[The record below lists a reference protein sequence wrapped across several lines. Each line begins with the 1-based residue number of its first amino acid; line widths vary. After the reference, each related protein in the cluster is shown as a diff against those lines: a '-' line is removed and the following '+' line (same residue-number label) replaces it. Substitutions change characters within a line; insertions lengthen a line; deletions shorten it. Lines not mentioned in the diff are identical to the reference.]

1 MFTGYQFAPVLTEQ
15 ELLTL
20 HSPEIFQNVFK
31 TSIQV
36 TVANDE
42 NGDVKFI
49 FKNVIEV
56 NDFIS
61 NACNH
66 SKAQTLGELKFNVRK
81 YKLKPDEDKKFN
93 LQSKDPEAMLEQYS
107 NKHNFRVKNDRVGLR
122 TLSFQEK
129 IDMFRFLVSDEA
141 GHLKHLQID
150 PELIDIGKNQSNDYD
165 LKDTDVRMPCNENGA
180 MLFSAED
187 DPTEVDGD
195 SGLNDSCAT
204 EASVY
209 EAVIA
214 QKDDEIRDLKNQLL
228 QKSSQL
234 ERKENESKKIES
246 KFFEAQNYL
255 EQIQQLSIKSA
266 NHVLPVIKNQFKEN
280 SENRRSNNCQSSNCL
295 RDEYVSKLVTSPSSR

>member
-1 MFTGYQFAPVLTEQ
+1 M
-15 ELLTL
+15 
-20 HSPEIFQNVFK
+20 
-31 TSIQV
+31 
-36 TVANDE
+36 
-42 NGDVKFI
+42 
-49 FKNVIEV
+49 
-56 NDFIS
+56 
-61 NACNH
+61 
-66 SKAQTLGELKFNVRK
+66 
-81 YKLKPDEDKKFN
+81 
-93 LQSKDPEAMLEQYS
+93 
-107 NKHNFRVKNDRVGLR
+107 KNDRVGLR

-165 LKDTDVRMPCNENGA
+165 LKDTDVRMPCNENRA

-266 NHVLPVIKNQFKEN
+266 NHVLPVIKNQLKEN
-280 SENRRSNNCQSSNCL
+280 SETGG
-295 RDEYVSKLVTSPSSR
+295 VTIVKAAIDSGTNT